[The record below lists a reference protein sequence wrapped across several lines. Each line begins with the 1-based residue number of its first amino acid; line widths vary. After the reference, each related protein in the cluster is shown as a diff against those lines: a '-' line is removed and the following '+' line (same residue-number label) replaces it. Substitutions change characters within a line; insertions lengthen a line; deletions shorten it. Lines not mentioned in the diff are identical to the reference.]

1 MQYKS
6 IIHDQSITAITSR
19 TLKSTR
25 DNYYHQGCTLQNLT
39 LFNSCRQERIECIMV
54 TRYKICV
61 CVCVCSKDH
70 GLPNKSFLSFLFTM
84 LGRTSPVLSYFCVY
98 NPSLAQNEENTKD
111 QILYYTAK
119 TVVPADV
126 KMKQVG
132 LAQALVNFSSY
143 DLCCFIP
150 SLHLYAHYIL

>member
-1 MQYKS
+1 
-6 IIHDQSITAITSR
+6 
-19 TLKSTR
+19 
-25 DNYYHQGCTLQNLT
+25 
-39 LFNSCRQERIECIMV
+39 
-54 TRYKICV
+54 
-61 CVCVCSKDH
+61 
-70 GLPNKSFLSFLFTM
+70 M

-132 LAQALVNFSSY
+132 LAQALVNFSSAFSPSQPAQNVHAQKHRLIFLQPEPGFWMHMCVELGILRKQVKDSKGKEKLVTEY
-143 DLCCFIP
+143 LDAQLNDHALELCYVLVMNNFDF
-150 SLHLYAHYIL
+150 

>member
-1 MQYKS
+1 MC
-6 IIHDQSITAITSR
+6 IISGVVR
-19 TLKSTR
+19 
-25 DNYYHQGCTLQNLT
+25 
-39 LFNSCRQERIECIMV
+39 
-54 TRYKICV
+54 
-61 CVCVCSKDH
+61 H
-70 GLPNKSFLSFLFTM
+70 GLPNNSSLFPFTM

-143 DLCCFIP
+143 VLIVFIP
-150 SLHLYAHYIL
+150 YL

>member
-1 MQYKS
+1 M
-6 IIHDQSITAITSR
+6 
-19 TLKSTR
+19 
-25 DNYYHQGCTLQNLT
+25 YHVYVCA
-39 LFNSCRQERIECIMV
+39 
-54 TRYKICV
+54 CV
-61 CVCVCSKDH
+61 CACVVWSKTRSSEQILL
-70 GLPNKSFLSFLFTM
+70 LPFLFTM

-132 LAQALVNFSSY
+132 LAQALVNFSS
-143 DLCCFIP
+143 
-150 SLHLYAHYIL
+150 